1 MFSFSVIIVLVVYH
15 DIRLVI
21 RIVDNGVSVLVLKA
35 VAVKIAVLYRR
46 SVEIRLIGNG
56 SCKAELVII
65 VEVLFEI
72 DLLIL
77 RVKHLDVKTE

>member
-46 SVEIRLIGNG
+46 SVEIGLIGNG

-77 RVKHLDVKTE
+77 RIKHLDVKTE